1 MPQFSISK
9 PSLTVLQ
16 KVDSTNNYAMACVN
30 DRDVLNGTAWLALHQ
45 TSGKGQRGHVWQSK
59 PGENIIMSLALKPRG
74 LFLSNQFML
83 SMAVALGSFDFVKKY
98 AGKNTAIKWSNDIY
112 IGDKKAGGILIE
124 NVIRGNKWIYAVAG
138 VGLNLNQESFSPA
151 LPNPVSLFQI
161 TGKKYDLIKM
171 AEELREYIMDRFAHL
186 QPSAYEQLMHEYVS
200 RLYHLGIKQQFLTK
214 EGEVF
219 EAVIKG
225 VEKNGKLIL
234 EKGGK
239 LININFGEVS
249 FII

>member
-1 MPQFSISK
+1 MPHFSISK
-9 PSLTVLQ
+9 PSLMILQ
-16 KVDSTNNYAMACVN
+16 KVDSTNNYAMACIN
-30 DRDVLNGTAWLALHQ
+30 DRDVSNGTAWLALHQ
-45 TSGKGQRGHVWQSK
+45 TSGKGQRGHEWQSE

-83 SMAVALGSFDFVKKY
+83 SMAVALGSYDFVKKY
-98 AGKNTAIKWSNDIY
+98 AGTNTTIKWSNDIY
-112 IGDKKAGGILIE
+112 IGDKKAGGILVE

-138 VGLNLNQESFSPA
+138 IGLNLNQENFSPA
-151 LPNPVSLFQI
+151 LPNPVSLSQV

-171 AEELREYIMDRFAHL
+171 AEELQEYIMDRFAHL
-186 QPSAYEQLMHEYVS
+186 RPAAYEQLMHEYVS

-214 EGEVF
+214 EGKVF

-225 VEKNGKLIL
+225 VEQDGKLIL
-234 EKGGK
+234 EKGER
-239 LININFGEVS
+239 LINVNFGEIS